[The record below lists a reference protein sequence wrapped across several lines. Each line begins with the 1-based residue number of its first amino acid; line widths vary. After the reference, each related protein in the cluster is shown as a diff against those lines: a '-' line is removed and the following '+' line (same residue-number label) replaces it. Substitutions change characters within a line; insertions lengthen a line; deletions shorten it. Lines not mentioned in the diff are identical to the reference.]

1 MCATSSVED
10 GSRLTMQ
17 VKGTGGGVQG
27 QIGIKKSFSIAEISL
42 KVGHYAHNY
51 VKSPV
56 IV

>member
-1 MCATSSVED
+1 ME
-10 GSRLTMQ
+10 GMMQ

-27 QIGIKKSFSIAEISL
+27 QIGIKKSFSVAEISL

-56 IV
+56 FV